1 MTAHYIIGYIDE
13 DIDQVNLYRR
23 KLREFWFEV
32 IGYVFSKGM
41 TLESLMEQ
49 VYKSNVD
56 LLMIDFRLNE
66 SNIIHFNGDEVERH
80 IYKYKPLFPHI
91 IFTNKADQAEPD
103 VDDVKIIVD
112 KEEVMDED
120 DSTKITRF
128 ASLLTKSI
136 EQYKNFIQE
145 KKNIIE
151 ELLKKSESKALTPTE
166 KDRLWSAQRD
176 LRSLDT
182 TSSNEIPEQLAS
194 KENIEAIEAARRE
207 AEAFLTSL
215 TK

>member
-1 MTAHYIIGYIDE
+1 MTIQYTIGYIDE
-13 DIDQVNLYRR
+13 DITQVGLYNRR
-23 KLREFWFEV
+23 LREFGFEV
-32 IGYVFSKGM
+32 IGYTFTKGM

-49 VYKSNVD
+49 VYESDVD
-56 LLMIDFRLNE
+56 LIMIDFRLNE
-66 SNIIHFNGDEVERH
+66 SNIVHFNGDEVGRH
-80 IYKYKPLFPHI
+80 IYKHKPLFPHI
-91 IFTNKADQAEPD
+91 IFTNKADQAEPV

-120 DSTKITRF
+120 DSTKIIRF

-145 KKNIIE
+145 KKDIIE
-151 ELLKKSESKALTPTE
+151 GLLKKDESETLTSIE

-182 TSSNEIPEQLAS
+182 TMPNEIPEQLVS
-194 KENIEAIEAARRE
+194 KENLEAIKIARQE